1 MAELAQVGSARGA
14 LAVEWELEE
23 VDDKDSSVELVE
35 SSAEEWEADPE
46 LWAIDAEPPVSPVMR
61 WVYDPTAPPLYGNRG
76 YWIDAASLKAAAAA
90 VQADVAEAAPRGL
103 RAMAMPVGA
112 ADDAVEPAVAADE
125 TPAWSQLLG
134 VPADE
139 PDEPG
144 SEPEPVSVK
153 SEASDPEPEPRTS
166 AAARWIDQPK
176 EEEIPAKAC
185 QTEPP

>member
-1 MAELAQVGSARGA
+1 MAELAQVGSAQGA

-35 SSAEEWEADPE
+35 SSAEEEGADPE
-46 LWAIDAEPPVSPVMR
+46 LWAIGAEPVSPVLR

-76 YWIDAASLKAAAAA
+76 YWIDAASLEAAAAA

-103 RAMAMPVGA
+103 RAMPVGA

-153 SEASDPEPEPRTS
+153 SEASDPEPEPLE
-166 AAARWIDQPK
+166 QPK
-176 EEEIPAKAC
+176 EEEIPVKAC

>member
-1 MAELAQVGSARGA
+1 MAELAQVGSARH
-14 LAVEWELEE
+14 VSEWTWEQEE
-23 VDDKDSSVELVE
+23 AEDKDSSVELVE
-35 SSAEEWEADPE
+35 SSAEEEAADPE
-46 LWAIDAEPPVSPVMR
+46 LWTVRDEPASPVMR
-61 WVYDPTAPPLYGNRG
+61 FVYDPTAPPLYGNRG
-76 YWIDAASLKAAAAA
+76 YWIDAASLEVAAAA

-103 RAMAMPVGA
+103 RAMPVGA

-125 TPAWSQLLG
+125 TPAWSQLLE

-153 SEASDPEPEPRTS
+153 SEASDPEPEPRFS
-166 AAARWIDQPK
+166 AADRWLNRPK
-176 EEEIPAKAC
+176 EEEEIPVKAC